1 MLLPVVLI
9 AYSSSCLSL
18 RSPLHRLCDTISE
31 ETWTNIYS
39 DREMMTD
46 WSRDKPKAPFR
57 VTNRNVG
64 EGLQEQKWWQ
74 LSPKPTSAEESWEL
88 AVHCSVCRQ
97 INRLAWV
104 VSFPGDCVDM
114 SLFQAVLVFL
124 CHSPIGSS
132 ALVTAFIPAWS
143 ACLKF
148 IQTPWTTW
156 EWFSALF
163 TAHLLV
169 EKEQPSRFG
178 QFHGLPKF
186 KKLTCIKQCYM
197 HII

>member
-9 AYSSSCLSL
+9 ACNVLCICCVTLFL
-18 RSPLHRLCDTISE
+18 RRCEQISTQIGRWWQIE
-31 ETWTNIYS
+31 VEIT
-39 DREMMTD
+39 
-46 WSRDKPKAPFR
+46 PKAPFR

-74 LSPKPTSAEESWEL
+74 LSPKPTSAEESWKL
-88 AVHCSVCRQ
+88 GVHYAVCRQ
-97 INRLAWV
+97 INRLAWL
-104 VSFPGDCVDM
+104 VSFPGDWVGL

-132 ALVTAFIPAWS
+132 ALVTAFIPACS

-148 IQTPWTTW
+148 FQTPWTTW

-163 TAHLLV
+163 TAYLLV
-169 EKEQPSRFG
+169 EKEKPSGFG

-186 KKLTCIKQCYM
+186 KKLTCIKECYM